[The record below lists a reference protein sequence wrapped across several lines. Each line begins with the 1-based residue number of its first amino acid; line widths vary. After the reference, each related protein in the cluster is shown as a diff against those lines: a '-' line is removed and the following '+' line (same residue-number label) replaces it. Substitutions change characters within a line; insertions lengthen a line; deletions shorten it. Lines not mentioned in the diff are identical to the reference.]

1 MSLKTGLQME
11 QKPMI
16 EVKFD
21 NNSTMILPMETVKKL
36 FGNVINKLK
45 IREVPEEGLDLEKVR
60 LRNLQFDNL
69 VGALDTKWKEEV

>member
-1 MSLKTGLQME
+1 
-11 QKPMI
+11 MI

>member
-45 IREVPEEGLDLEKVR
+45 IREVPEEELDLEKVR